1 MKIKPC
7 PFCELSGFAGLVTA
21 SDQQQYK
28 VKCRVCGT
36 EGPSAEAEDKA
47 IDLWNNAP
55 IKVHYR
61 ILREDDSTFY
71 ERRAFALKAFVLG
84 FIVVALAAYI
94 SVLHFKLADAEER
107 AQGIPHMITL
117 PSPLVAPWVE
127 AVDPPERIE
136 P

>member
-1 MKIKPC
+1 MPTIKC
-7 PFCELSGFAGLVTA
+7 PNC
-21 SDQQQYK
+21 
-28 VKCRVCGT
+28 
-36 EGPSAEAEDKA
+36 SAE
-47 IDLWNNAP
+47 IVMQP
-55 IKVHYR
+55 IK
-61 ILREDDSTFY
+61 IAFY
-71 ERRAFALKAFVLG
+71 ESWHERYAFSIKALIWGCV
-84 FIVVALAAYI
+84 IVALAAYI